1 MLKNNLKLIGIVLAA
16 LLILK
21 MGFGGEAS
29 QASAGSSAKAEVT
42 SYDEFAELAEL
53 DDIKSA
59 TFSDVN
65 IFYTTRNGQEHTT
78 RIPSVGDDDIL
89 NILLKNDVKVVDKP
103 KPEAGFFSKLII
115 NILPTVLFIGFIY
128 MILSKQSNK
137 MQDQTGLNKK
147 KTFHAEDRKPV
158 FFDDVAGCDE
168 AKADVKEVVDFLK
181 NPQKYWALGAKIP
194 HGVLL
199 QGPPGNGKTLLA
211 RAVAGEAGV
220 PFFSISG
227 SDFVEKYV
235 GVGAARVRELF
246 DEARKNA
253 PCIIFIDE
261 IDAMGKQRSSG
272 GNGGH
277 EEREQTLNQ
286 MLVEMDGFGSED
298 AIIVIAATNRSDI
311 LDNALV
317 RPGRFDR
324 QVNVGLPDVRGRE
337 QILKVHARNK
347 KVSNDINYQQ
357 IAQGTAGFSG
367 AELANLVNE
376 AVLCAVRS
384 QKSETDKVSFDEAK
398 DKIIMGSAK
407 NNFAMKEKEKSLT
420 SYHEAGH
427 AIIGHLMKEKGLH
440 DPVYKVSIIPRERAL
455 GVTVYLPEEDRY
467 SLSKG
472 EAKARIMTLLGGR
485 IAEEMV
491 TAKDG
496 SGVTTGA
503 SNDIERATQYAT
515 KMVTAWGLSEIGSGI
530 RQLGKS
536 DEHSPEPLVSGKTRE
551 AIDTEINKILSECYE
566 EARELLYSKG
576 EVLEEMH
583 DALMVREVITNEDVE
598 KLMNGE
604 KLETYEN
611 YEGSFKEKDRIH
623 DIKEVV
629 EKSNSKPV
637 TSTDLAAE

>member
-1 MLKNNLKLIGIVLAA
+1 MIKNNLKFIGTFFVIFMFMKVMTGVFSEDAV
-16 LLILK
+16 
-21 MGFGGEAS
+21 
-29 QASAGSSAKAEVT
+29 SSKVSVT
-42 SYDEFAELAEL
+42 SYDQFSELAEN
-53 DDIKSA
+53 DNITDV

-65 IFYTTRNGQEHTT
+65 IKYNTRNGETFST
-78 RIPSVGDDDIL
+78 RIPAVGDDDIL
-89 NILLKNDVKVVDKP
+89 NILLKNDVTVVDKP
-103 KPEAGFFSKLII
+103 KEEAGFFTKLILSV
-115 NILPTVLFIGFIY
+115 LPTALFIGFIWL
-128 MILSKQSNK
+128 MISKQQGK
-137 MQDQTGLNKK
+137 MQDPTGLNKK
-147 KTFHAEDRKPV
+147 KTFDQDDKNPV

-211 RAVAGEAGV
+211 KAVAGEAGV

-272 GNGGH
+272 GQGGH

-311 LDNALV
+311 LDDALV

-337 QILKVHARNK
+337 QILKVHSRNK
-347 KVSNDINYQQ
+347 KIDTAINFRE

-384 QKSETDKVSFDEAK
+384 EKNLTDKDSFDDAK

-407 NNFAMKEKEKSLT
+407 NSFVMKEKEKSLT
-420 SYHEAGH
+420 AYHEAGH
-427 AIIGHLMKEKGLH
+427 AIIGHLMKEKELH

-455 GVTVYLPEEDRY
+455 GVTVYLPEEDKY

-491 TAKDG
+491 TKSED
-496 SGVTTGA
+496 GVTTGA
-503 SNDIERATQYAT
+503 SNDIERATHYAT
-515 KMVTAWGLSEIGSGI
+515 KMVTAWGFSEIGDGI
-530 RQLGKS
+530 RQLGQT
-536 DEHSPEPLVSGKTRE
+536 DEYSPKPLISSKTAE
-551 AIDTEINKILSECYE
+551 LIDAEIDSILKACYKE
-566 EARELLYSKG
+566 TVELLYGQG
-576 EVLEEMH
+576 EVLESMH
-583 DALMVREVITNEDVE
+583 DALMVRETITQDDV
-598 KLMNGE
+598 KVLMEGGT
-604 KLETYEN
+604 LEEYNNFE
-611 YEGSFKEKDRIH
+611 ESFKVEGRVHKIPN
-623 DIKEVV
+623 KEVQGTTT
-629 EKSNSKPV
+629 K
-637 TSTDLAAE
+637 TSPALN

>member
-1 MLKNNLKLIGIVLAA
+1 MLKNNLKSIGIVLIA
-16 LLILK
+16 LVIIK
-21 MGFGGEAS
+21 MAFVSGEVNE
-29 QASAGSSAKAEVT
+29 SSSTGKTEIT
-42 SYDEFAELAEL
+42 SYDKFADLAEN
-53 DDIKSA
+53 DDIITT
-59 TFSDVN
+59 TFSDINV
-65 IFYTTRNGQEHTT
+65 FYTTRNGKKYRT
-78 RIPSVGDDDIL
+78 RIPSVGDKDIL
-89 NILLKNDVKVVDKP
+89 NILLKNKVEVIDKP
-103 KPEAGFFSKLII
+103 KKELGLFSKLIV
-115 NILPTVLFIGFIY
+115 NTLPTLLFIGFIY
-128 MILSKQSNK
+128 AIISKQSNK
-137 MQDQTGLNKK
+137 MQGQTGLNKK
-147 KTFHAEDRKPV
+147 KTFQAEGGNPV
-158 FFDDVAGCDE
+158 FFEDVAGCDE
-168 AKADVKEVVDFLK
+168 AKADVEEVVDFLK
-181 NPQKYWALGAKIP
+181 SPQKYWALGGKIP

-199 QGPPGNGKTLLA
+199 QGSPGNGKTLLA
-211 RAVAGEAGV
+211 KAVAGEAGV

-227 SDFVEKYV
+227 SEFVEKYV

-261 IDAMGKQRSSG
+261 IDAIGKQRSNG

-347 KVSNDINYQQ
+347 KVSNDLNYKQ
-357 IAQGTAGFSG
+357 IAQSTAGFSG

-384 QKSETDKVSFDEAK
+384 QKTETDKVSFDEAK

-455 GVTVYLPEEDRY
+455 GVTVYLPEEDSY

-491 TAKDG
+491 TSKDG
-496 SGVTTGA
+496 NGITTGA

-515 KMVTAWGLSEIGSGI
+515 KMVTTWGFSEIGNGI
-530 RQLGKS
+530 RQLSNS
-536 DEHSPEPLVSGKTRE
+536 DEHSPELLISSKTRE
-551 AIDTEINKILSECYE
+551 DIDVEINKILSDCYE
-566 EARELLYSKG
+566 EAKSILYSKG
-576 EVLEEMH
+576 EVLDEMH
-583 DALMVREVITNEDVE
+583 DALMVREVITNEDVK
-598 KLMNGE
+598 KLINGE
-604 KLETYEN
+604 KLEVYEN
-611 YEGSFKEKDRIH
+611 YEGSYKERNRIY
-623 DIKEVV
+623 DIKDIVKTKKTFV
-629 EKSNSKPV
+629 NPNS
-637 TSTDLAAE
+637 LAV

>member
-21 MGFGGEAS
+21 MGFGGETS
-29 QASAGSSAKAEVT
+29 QASAGSTANSEVT
-42 SYDEFAELAEL
+42 SYDEFAEFAEQNN
-53 DDIKSA
+53 IKSA

-65 IFYTTRNGQEHTT
+65 IFYTTRNGQEYKT

-115 NILPTVLFIGFIY
+115 NLLPTVLFIGFIY
-128 MILSKQSNK
+128 MIISKQSNK

-168 AKADVKEVVDFLK
+168 AKAEVEEVVDFLK

-246 DEARKNA
+246 EEARKNA

-261 IDAMGKQRSSG
+261 IDAMGKQISSG

-277 EEREQTLNQ
+277 EDREQTLNQ

-367 AELANLVNE
+367 ADLANLVNE

-384 QKSETDKVSFDEAK
+384 QKTETDKISFDEAK

-427 AIIGHLMKEKGLH
+427 AIIGHLMKEEGLH

-515 KMVTAWGLSEIGSGI
+515 KMVTAWGLSDFGNGI

-536 DEHSPEPLVSGKTRE
+536 DEHSQEPLVSGKTRE
-551 AIDTEINKILSECYE
+551 AIDAEINKILSECYE
-566 EARELLYSKG
+566 EAQKLLYSKG

-583 DALMVREVITNEDVE
+583 DALMVREVITSEDVE

-623 DIKEVV
+623 DIKEVL
-629 EKSNSKPV
+629 EKPKSKQVLP
-637 TSTDLAAE
+637 SDLAVE